1 LVEKQGK
8 VFIPIQSELLTRIQG
23 VIMLEKTIQ
32 DTIPVRSGEE
42 LDSEKLVQFIHEQIS
57 GLPDGK
63 LNIRQFGAGHSNL
76 TYALEIG
83 DWEAVLRRPP
93 LGPIAPKA
101 HDMKREFNV
110 LSALHPVFPTAPK
123 PIVYSEDLA
132 IIGSPFFMMERRH
145 GIVLDTEF
153 PAGTGEREDLG
164 KQLSEMMVDKLVE
177 LHAIDYTKTALAEM
191 VKPAGFLERQ
201 VNGWIGRYEK
211 SKTAEI
217 AEVEKLTS
225 WLKRNIPESPE
236 STIIHYDYK
245 LNNMMFSQDYSEMTG
260 LFDWEM
266 TTVGDPLADVGAAMS
281 YWMQADDPEMLLNAL
296 GKPPLTVH
304 KGFFTRDE
312 FIARYAEK
320 SGRDMSNIHYYT
332 TFAYFKLAVI
342 CQQIFYRYEQGQTND
357 PRFKHMDKFVYSL
370 VCHALAET
378 SRS

>member
-1 LVEKQGK
+1 
-8 VFIPIQSELLTRIQG
+8 
-23 VIMLEKTIQ
+23 MEKTIQ

-42 LDSEKLVQFIHEQIS
+42 LDSEKLVQFIREKIS
-57 GLPDGK
+57 GLLDGK

-153 PAGTGEREDLG
+153 PAGTKKPVELG

-177 LHAIDYTKTALAEM
+177 LHAIDYKKTALAEM

-201 VNGWIGRYEK
+201 VNGWIDRYEK
-211 SKTAEI
+211 AKTAEI
-217 AEVEKLTS
+217 PEVDQLTS
-225 WLKRNIPESPE
+225 WLKRNIPESPD

-296 GKPPLTVH
+296 GKPPLTVQ

-320 SGRDMSNIHYYT
+320 SGRDMSTIHYYT

-342 CQQIFYRYEQGQTND
+342 CQQIFYRYKRGQTND
-357 PRFKHMDKFVYSL
+357 PRFKHMDKFVNSL
-370 VCHALAET
+370 VSHALAET

>member
-1 LVEKQGK
+1 MKH
-8 VFIPIQSELLTRIQG
+8 
-23 VIMLEKTIQ
+23 TIQ
-32 DTIPVRSGEE
+32 DTIPVREGEE
-42 LDSEKLVQFIHEQIS
+42 LDSEKLTHFLRETIS
-57 GLPDGK
+57 GLPEGK

-101 HDMKREFNV
+101 HDMKREFTI

-123 PIVYSEDLA
+123 PIAFSDDLS
-132 IIGSPFFMMERRH
+132 ITGSPFFIMERRH

-153 PAGTGEREDLG
+153 PAGTEEPEKLG

-177 LHAIDYTKTALAEM
+177 LHAIDYTNTALAGM
-191 VKPAGFLERQ
+191 VKPDGFLERQ
-201 VNGWIGRYEK
+201 VHGWIGRYEK
-211 SKTAEI
+211 AKTSKL

-225 WLKRNIPESPE
+225 WLKEHIPESPE
-236 STIIHYDYK
+236 PTIIHYDYK
-245 LNNMMFSQDYSEMTG
+245 LNNAMFSRDYAEMTG

-296 GKPPLTVH
+296 GKPPLTVQ

-320 SGRDMSNIHYYT
+320 SGRDLSEIHYYT

-342 CQQIFYRYEQGQTND
+342 CQQIFYRYDQGQTKD

-370 VCHALAET
+370 VSYALAET
-378 SRS
+378 SKS